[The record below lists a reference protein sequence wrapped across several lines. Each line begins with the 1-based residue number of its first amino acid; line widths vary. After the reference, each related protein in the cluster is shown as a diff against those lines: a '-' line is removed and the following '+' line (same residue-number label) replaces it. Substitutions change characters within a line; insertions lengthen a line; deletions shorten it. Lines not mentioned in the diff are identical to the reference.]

1 MNINELREY
10 QLEFEKIRND
20 LNNEFKSIDKLRNKF
35 VKDFPV
41 NRIKNLNEN
50 EYVIGKGLPT
60 FCHRIENELN
70 AWGNI
75 HHATA
80 IKFGVYYGKRSNLDG
95 NKDFRFAQRFGDSF
109 NSAFIDVKN
118 EIFNLLTNHNRIDL
132 LRESKLSPM
141 FKGKILS
148 VYYPNDF
155 MNIFASSHLDYFIN
169 NLGISNTSKHE
180 LDKQNHL
187 LIMKN
192 NDVIMKEWSVYE
204 FSKFLYH
211 SFGRPN
217 DELSHDRL
225 PKELRE
231 FKLKDFPPIEKVIGK
246 FIELNFSFM
255 DEVATQGG
263 SQNKAKLDYENMSKR
278 AKRIGDRGEQIVIK
292 TEKEYL
298 IKNGREDLSKKV
310 KSILND
316 RIGYDILSYDLEEN
330 EKPIEVKSTLN
341 NIGNS
346 SIRITAN
353 EVAVAEQL
361 ENYFI
366 YIVYNTGTVNPKIW
380 IVKADELIKEDKLVP
395 VVYKIKF
402 ISKPITV

>member
-1 MNINELREY
+1 M
-10 QLEFEKIRND
+10 
-20 LNNEFKSIDKLRNKF
+20 
-35 VKDFPV
+35 
-41 NRIKNLNEN
+41 
-50 EYVIGKGLPT
+50 
-60 FCHRIENELN
+60 
-70 AWGNI
+70 
-75 HHATA
+75 
-80 IKFGVYYGKRSNLDG
+80 
-95 NKDFRFAQRFGDSF
+95 
-109 NSAFIDVKN
+109 
-118 EIFNLLTNHNRIDL
+118 
-132 LRESKLSPM
+132 
-141 FKGKILS
+141 
-148 VYYPNDF
+148 
-155 MNIFASSHLDYFIN
+155 
-169 NLGISNTSKHE
+169 
-180 LDKQNHL
+180 
-187 LIMKN
+187 
-192 NDVIMKEWSVYE
+192 
-204 FSKFLYH
+204 
-211 SFGRPN
+211 
-217 DELSHDRL
+217 
-225 PKELRE
+225 
-231 FKLKDFPPIEKVIGK
+231 
-246 FIELNFSFM
+246 
-255 DEVATQGG
+255 ATQGG